1 MSRYELATRVD
12 RNNLD
17 AAVGIAEAHLA
28 MGRLRQQMG
37 DAAGARE
44 HFVLSARKYGSIAG
58 DPKLWKDFGSTTE
71 RSEFLFNWACACAL
85 AGSLQEACLALSQCC
100 SFGIVTPAEIQAD
113 ADLVAI
119 RSQFNPPA

>member
-1 MSRYELATRVD
+1 MD

-28 MGRLRQQMG
+28 MGCLYLQMG
-37 DAAGARE
+37 NAAAAQE
-44 HFVLSARKYGSIAG
+44 NYVLSARKYGSIVG

-85 AGSLQEACLALSQCC
+85 AGNAQEACLALSQCC

-113 ADLVAI
+113 ADLISVHA
-119 RSQFNPPA
+119 QFSPAT